1 MTKHYPR
8 SHYDKQQQDQQQD
21 QQQQQQAGTARNMV
35 QSIYAIPVVTRACTV
50 NNSRRKR
57 STISLAR
64 R

>member
-1 MTKHYPR
+1 MTNNSKTNSKTDSNNSR
-8 SHYDKQQQDQQQD
+8 RLE
-21 QQQQQQAGTARNMV
+21 AGTARNMV